1 MNKTTAFAAL
11 IAVLVVAGG
20 AYYTMMP
27 GGAPVL
33 STGTPPAETG
43 ALPGETG
50 EVTTSAPVPAATDSI
65 DDFAA
70 AMQAELAASASA
82 IKALDMDVDASVDSV
97 VNSGNTVYDPSTL

>member
-1 MNKTTAFAAL
+1 MNKTTALAAL
-11 IAVLVVAGG
+11 IAVLVLAGG

-27 GGAPVL
+27 AETLML
-33 STGTPPAETG
+33 STDTQPVET
-43 ALPGETG
+43 ATVSEESG
-50 EVTTSAPVPAATDSI
+50 EVTSAPVPAATDSV

-82 IKALDMDVDASVDSV
+82 IKALDQDVDASVDSV